1 MGFLYLLAAIT
12 FEVAGTTALKFTE
25 GFTRLLPS
33 IVFIICYAISFFNLS
48 QALKSIDLGIAYA
61 IWSAVGVALIAILG
75 VIIFKEP
82 VNPIKIISLILII
95 SGVVGLKLSSSFY

>member
-12 FEVAGTTALKFTE
+12 FEGAGTTALKFTE